1 MRSARVLQ
9 RMAYTRQM
17 KPALI
22 QLKYFPYKIGGCA
35 APCMAIAG

>member
-17 KPALI
+17 EPALI
-22 QLKYFPYKIGGCA
+22 QLKYFRIK
-35 APCMAIAG
+35 

>member
-1 MRSARVLQ
+1 MNFCHMRSARVLQ

-22 QLKYFPYKIGGCA
+22 QLKYFRIK
-35 APCMAIAG
+35 